1 MDLVHAT
8 SDGWVSVMR
17 VYDLDLED
25 GEDFDFT
32 VEVPVDMAREVDGST
47 VQRDDLIF
55 HPGTGWGGVVDDIT
69 YDEQSDP
76 ATVTYGGRTWRGI
89 MHASIV
95 RPDSGQDYLRVSGVV
110 EDVMRSIVSRQGL
123 GGVFTV
129 VGDSGKSVS
138 NFQFDRYTDMHSG
151 LQKMLAS
158 VGLRLSVSKGRGLC
172 ELSAVPIV
180 DVSRGVDGNLLLP
193 KITDD
198 RPVNHLVCLGS
209 GELAQRVVVDLYMD
223 SVGNVSQTRT
233 FSGLQELSEVYDYSS
248 ADKDGLIEKGTE
260 RLRGYFEDSRA
271 VDVSAEDMY
280 GADLGDKVTGMSVSY
295 PIEVTATVSSVGVK
309 SSNGSQPELSY
320 KVGSTKV
327 KW

>member
-1 MDLVHAT
+1 MDLIHAT

-32 VEVPVDMAREVDGST
+32 VKAPADMAREVDGST
-47 VQRDDLIF
+47 VQRDDFLF
-55 HPGTGWGGVVDDIT
+55 HPYTGWGGVVDDIT
-69 YDEQSDP
+69 YDEQAEP

-95 RPDSGQDYLRVSGVV
+95 RPDSGQDYFRVSGAV
-110 EDVMRSIVSRQGL
+110 EDVMRSIVSRQEL

-129 VGDSGKSVS
+129 TGDSGKSVS

-151 LQKMLAS
+151 IQKMLAS

-172 ELSAVPIV
+172 EVSAVPVI

-209 GELAQRVVVDLYMD
+209 GELSQRIVVDLYMD
-223 SVGNVSQTRT
+223 ASGNVSQSRT
-233 FSGLQELSEVYDYSS
+233 FSGIQEISEVYDYTS
-248 ADKDGLIEKGTE
+248 ADRDQLIENGTE
-260 RLRGYFEDSRA
+260 RLQDYYTDSRA
-271 VDVSAEDMY
+271 VDVSADEMY
-280 GADLGDKVTGMSVSY
+280 GADLGDAVTGMSVNY

-309 SSNGSQPELSY
+309 SSNGSDPELSY